1 MSAASPLA
9 VHRLATMS
17 PRANRRAVGTEAPA
31 TRHAVYTAI
40 VSVAV

>member
-9 VHRLATMS
+9 VHRLATM
-17 PRANRRAVGTEAPA
+17 PRRANRRAVGTGAAA